1 MDLENLPP
9 QIQFAFISML
19 KSAIDFKEMGEN
31 EKKFLEFAKGIWE
44 TMEMSD
50 LQDLKEIIVSK
61 MQKDLEPAMKV
72 YMEKQRRK

>member
-19 KSAIDFKEMGEN
+19 KSAIDFKESGKK
-31 EKKFLEFAKGIWE
+31 EKDFLQFAKGIWE

-50 LQDLKEIIVSK
+50 LKDLKEIIIGK
-61 MQKDLEPAMKV
+61 MRKDLEPAMKS
-72 YMEKQRRK
+72 YMEKQRGK